1 MAPPSPLLDP
11 TQSQLATVSG
21 DGRLKIF
28 GVASQRLTADL
39 TPAVSGAIGASGAS
53 VDIITSISWGN
64 KAWNTTPTGL
74 EGGVAGLAHSPDAR
88 QLLVVGRVGGAAV
101 LDAATGAGVSS
112 FQGPKGPLTG
122 VSVLSEGRALIS
134 GTTTSLVDMA
144 SGSQLATWT
153 PHASPLA
160 AIAIVSGEAHV
171 ATAGK
176 GERSA
181 TVWRMAP
188 GRRGKAM
195 RFTAAA
201 TLSLRVPA
209 RALSA
214 AGMQG
219 QEGGVVVAALLQ
231 DGSLE
236 VFVAAELPTK
246 KGLPAVQATRVA
258 NTGEGAG
265 VLSATI
271 KSADASG
278 CTLLLASGP
287 AAKPHFQT
295 QHVAFSTDASAPTI
309 IPIMS
314 DESLLVS
321 SPAAIAST
329 APAAGPGKKGVSIV
343 GVSDV
348 ARSTVATPSGP
359 GSKRGAAQA
368 SDDEDDLVADPG
380 MQPVL
385 GRLHQAVEARLA
397 TYQPLLSLAGR
408 LDLVAAVASEAVEVV
423 SAGAVA
429 VSAGTFEHP
438 CEGEAVIKL
447 ADSKQIPYFN
457 APIFL
462 ENKTQVGKV
471 EEIFGQINNVFFT
484 VKMSDGVVATSYNK
498 GDKFFIDPAK
508 LLPQE
513 RWEKENIS
521 SESMEAARI
530 AANKYMVKNAGK
542 DAFHLRVR
550 VHPFHVLRINKMLS
564 CAGADRLQTGM
575 RGAFGKPFAL
585 CARVA
590 IGQILLSIRCRDAHV
605 VVAEEALRRAKF
617 KFPGRQKIVVSRN
630 WGFTAFNREDYIQWK
645 QEGRLAADGL
655 NAKLLGNHGPLA
667 ARKTHELFE
676 GPARTYKIPVHA

>member
-64 KAWNTTPTGL
+64 KGRIVVGTASGTVKAVDSASTSQAWNTTPTGL

-368 SDDEDDLVADPG
+368 SDDEDESMPEALGGSEDEAAQAAEAGPTLGERLAALQVSAGVAPAPPPAHGTGLPARPSAASLATLLSQALRSGDRDLLERCLAVRRERVVSATLRALGPADAALLLRALVARLGASPARGEALAAWVGATLRVHAGSLVADPG

-408 LDLVAAVASEAVEVV
+408 LDLVLAQAQTAQRAQQAAGAAPAPAPVRVQLGEDGSVAVEEVYGAGGDAEEEDSV
-423 SAGAVA
+423 SG
-429 VSAGTFEHP
+429 SE
-438 CEGEAVIKL
+438 
-447 ADSKQIPYFN
+447 S
-457 APIFL
+457 
-462 ENKTQVGKV
+462 
-471 EEIFGQINNVFFT
+471 EEEEDDE
-484 VKMSDGVVATSYNK
+484 DG
-498 GDKFFIDPAK
+498 
-508 LLPQE
+508 LLPNGVE
-513 RWEKENIS
+513 DS
-521 SESMEAARI
+521 S
-530 AANKYMVKNAGK
+530 
-542 DAFHLRVR
+542 D
-550 VHPFHVLRINKMLS
+550 
-564 CAGADRLQTGM
+564 
-575 RGAFGKPFAL
+575 
-585 CARVA
+585 
-590 IGQILLSIRCRDAHV
+590 
-605 VVAEEALRRAKF
+605 EE
-617 KFPGRQKIVVSRN
+617 
-630 WGFTAFNREDYIQWK
+630 
-645 QEGRLAADGL
+645 
-655 NAKLLGNHGPLA
+655 
-667 ARKTHELFE
+667 
-676 GPARTYKIPVHA
+676 